1 MHSINC
7 VQFCGMNLII
17 DQGNTATK
25 LAIFSQK
32 KLMDKIAFSKDE
44 FVKTNQWLLKN
55 CSRDTPVLHS
65 SVTNQSLSIPSGR
78 IVMLDHQTPIPI
90 KNNYQTPETL
100 GHDRLANAVAISK
113 LAGDEPALAIDLGT
127 CIKYDLIAN
136 RTYLGGNISP
146 GMNMRFDALHQLTDQ
161 LPRIDSTGDMFE
173 EGFLNYGISTSTSII
188 NGVQQAIIHEINGF
202 ISRYKQEF
210 TGLTIF
216 MTGGDAKFFDKA
228 FKKGIFAFSV
238 KYREDLTLFGLNE
251 ILEYNVKA

>member
-1 MHSINC
+1 
-7 VQFCGMNLII
+7 MNLII

-32 KLMDKIAFSKDE
+32 KLMDKIVFSRED
-44 FVKTNQWLLKN
+44 FVKTNQWLQGN
-55 CSRDTPVLHS
+55 CSANTPVLCS
-65 SVTNQSLSIPSGR
+65 SVTNQSLSIPSGQ
-78 IVMLDHQTPIPI
+78 VVHLNHQTPIPI

-113 LAGDEPALAIDLGT
+113 LAGDTPALAIDLGT
-127 CIKYDLIAN
+127 CIKYDLVDN
-136 RTYLGGNISP
+136 GTYLGGNISP
-146 GMNMRFDALHQLTDQ
+146 GMKMRFDALHQLTDQ
-161 LPRIDSTGDMFE
+161 LPLIGSTKEMFE
-173 EGFLNYGISTSTSII
+173 KDFLNYGISTSTSII

-202 ISRYKQEF
+202 ITRYEKEF
-210 TGLTIF
+210 IGLTIF
-216 MTGGDAKFFDKA
+216 MTGGDANFFDKA